1 MSPENSSEKD
11 GFWFIERKSIEE
23 HKIPYYIVPEPKTN
37 TEFIPLFFSEKDA
50 GMFMEQLRLH
60 PKKWGAKKL
69 TLTYSMAYLILA
81 ENKTFHLKL
90 FYSYDKKDKGWGVK
104 DWSLNV
110 KESYF
115 KVR

>member
-1 MSPENSSEKD
+1 
-11 GFWFIERKSIEE
+11 
-23 HKIPYYIVPEPKTN
+23 
-37 TEFIPLFFSEKDA
+37 
-50 GMFMEQLRLH
+50 
-60 PKKWGAKKL
+60 
-69 TLTYSMAYLILA
+69 MAYLILA